1 MYPPKLVRRL
11 AQPLLN
17 CQGEKI
23 ARIRRDHPRTAG
35 SKNSLNKRNRLFVQ
49 PDVFGGPATL
59 ANPPGRSCLIDT
71 VAALQHQ
78 IHNDLRTQHP
88 EWVEP
93 NGESPMCDF
102 YEARLAQLL
111 DSYAHT
117 ESDKS
122 VAAVQPG
129 LEEQTFINDL
139 AVSPS

>member
-1 MYPPKLVRRL
+1 MLGF
-11 AQPLLN
+11 
-17 CQGEKI
+17 GEI
-23 ARIRRDHPRTAG
+23 TPTAG
-35 SKNSLNKRNRLFVQ
+35 SKNSLNKGIRLFVQ
-49 PDVFGGPATL
+49 PDVFGGTATL

-78 IHNDLRTQHP
+78 IHNDLRAQHP

-111 DSYAHT
+111 DSYAHRAL
-117 ESDKS
+117 D
-122 VAAVQPG
+122 
-129 LEEQTFINDL
+129 EQTFINDL

>member
-1 MYPPKLVRRL
+1 
-11 AQPLLN
+11 LLEF
-17 CQGEKI
+17 GEMT
-23 ARIRRDHPRTAG
+23 PTAG
-35 SKNSLNKRNRLFVQ
+35 SKNSLNKGIRLFVE
-49 PDVFGGPATL
+49 PDVFGGTATL

-78 IHNDLRTQHP
+78 IHNDLRAQHP

-117 ESDKS
+117 ESDES
-122 VAAVQPG
+122 VAAVHRAI
-129 LEEQTFINDL
+129 EEQTFINDL

>member
-1 MYPPKLVRRL
+1 
-11 AQPLLN
+11 LLEF
-17 CQGEKI
+17 GEM
-23 ARIRRDHPRTAG
+23 APTAG
-35 SKNSLNKRNRLFVQ
+35 SKNSLNKGIRLFVE
-49 PDVFGGPATL
+49 PDMFGGTATL

-78 IHNDLRTQHP
+78 IHNDLRAQHP

-117 ESDKS
+117 ESDQS
-122 VAAVQPG
+122 VAAVHRAI
-129 LEEQTFINDL
+129 EEQTFINDL

>member
-1 MYPPKLVRRL
+1 
-11 AQPLLN
+11 LLGF
-17 CQGEKI
+17 GEI
-23 ARIRRDHPRTAG
+23 APTAG
-35 SKNSLNKRNRLFVQ
+35 SKNSLNAGIRLFVQ
-49 PDVFGGPATL
+49 PDVFGGTATP

-71 VAALQHQ
+71 VAALQRQ
-78 IHNDLRTQHP
+78 IHNDLRAQHP

-117 ESDKS
+117 ESDES
-122 VAAVQPG
+122 VAAVHRA
-129 LEEQTFINDL
+129 LKEQTFINDL